1 MRYLDSRP
9 RVRVRTDL
17 LGIVRIVH
25 FLSLEGPFLTSKA
38 SFDTKIPLESLE
50 ASHGISNDEITP
62 ISTLQCDQSKAL
74 DAAKVIFTL
83 AFPPSRY

>member
-25 FLSLEGPFLTSKA
+25 FLSLEGPFLASKA
-38 SFDTKIPLESLE
+38 SFDTKIRLERME
-50 ASHGISNDEITP
+50 AAHG
-62 ISTLQCDQSKAL
+62 
-74 DAAKVIFTL
+74 
-83 AFPPSRY
+83 PPSPSRVRIVWLTDICYPHSRSDIWLHHKRYAI